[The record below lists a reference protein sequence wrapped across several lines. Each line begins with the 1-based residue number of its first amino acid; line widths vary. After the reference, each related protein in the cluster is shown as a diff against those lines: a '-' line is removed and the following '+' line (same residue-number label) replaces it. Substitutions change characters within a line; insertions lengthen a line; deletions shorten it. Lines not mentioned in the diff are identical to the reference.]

1 MTTMKRLAINLA
13 ASAALAAVPVAG
25 ASGGSS
31 HVSTCGYIRASV
43 PYSSSG
49 QADKWRVYIDGSSS
63 CASAVATLNALMHGH
78 GKHHEGGSEADSYT
92 VIGGWIC
99 PNGLMGGQTCELP
112 TRLPA
117 HPPIRAHALALNC
130 ATSGRGCPA
139 NVPASDL

>member
-1 MTTMKRLAINLA
+1 MKRLAIILA

-31 HVSTCGYIRASV
+31 RVSICGYIYASV
-43 PYSSSG
+43 PYASSR

-63 CASAVATLNALMHGH
+63 CANAVATLNAVMHDH

-92 VIGGWIC
+92 IFGGWIC
-99 PNGLMGGQTCELP
+99 PNGLMGEQSCELP
-112 TRLPA
+112 THLPA

-130 ATSGRGCPA
+130 ALPGRGCPA
-139 NVPASDL
+139 HVPSSDL